1 MRRSLPCC
9 DAQHPSRRD
18 LVAGSPLRPRP
29 AANSQERG
37 SERLLAHRGFSLRD
51 IQRSTRTRVEGGQE
65 IVANKGDHNIVASQ
79 IGKISEAINPFR
91 LRSQAPLS
99 PTLVKV
105 EGDIYCTIQ
114 TLGAI
119 YTEFD

>member
-1 MRRSLPCC
+1 M
-9 DAQHPSRRD
+9 
-18 LVAGSPLRPRP
+18 
-29 AANSQERG
+29 
-37 SERLLAHRGFSLRD
+37 
-51 IQRSTRTRVEGGQE
+51 EGGQE

-79 IGKISEAINPFR
+79 IGKISEAINPFP

-99 PTLVKV
+99 PTLVNV

-119 YTEFD
+119 YAEFY